1 VPLLAARSAHRR
13 LPRGYAVRLARLVWG
28 ADVDRA
34 LRPVLAVQL
43 AGSLAGGCAFPV
55 LGIWAVKQLGATQ
68 GRLGIAYLVGAVIAA
83 GIGYLT
89 GHLSDHHGRRPLI
102 LAGWALYTICPFA
115 FLAVGHNT
123 LAGLALL
130 ALLPAI
136 GAIGGSADTAMV
148 ADLVPPERH
157 EAAYASVR
165 VASNFGVTLGPVLGG
180 VLLAVSG
187 WTALFSGVAVLAANA
202 AFLAWRYLPRRGD
215 YAPDA
220 PPERGSLRTILRDRP
235 FLVYFVSGVLA
246 SFVYVAYETVLPISL
261 TVTHGLSAA
270 TWGFLVVVNP
280 ALVTLFQMRLTR
292 WTEHVGTPTKLAVAL
307 PLMGLPFLL
316 LGLSA
321 EIPMVVLVIALFVLG
336 EMLWIPASQS
346 VVARLA
352 PADLRGA
359 YMGAFGISWSV
370 SWALGPFLG
379 LQVHAAAGDGA
390 TWVMFAAMSL
400 VAGAMGATA
409 AAGARRAR
417 PRIASAPWPTS

>member
-1 VPLLAARSAHRR
+1 MPAFGRIFR
-13 LPRGYAVRLARLVWG
+13 LIWG

-43 AGSLAGGCAFPV
+43 AGSLAGGCAFPF
-55 LGIWAVKQLGATQ
+55 LGIWAIKQLGATQ
-68 GRLGIAYLVGAVIAA
+68 GRLGLAYLVGAVIAA
-83 GIGYLT
+83 AIGYLA
-89 GHLSDHHGRRPLI
+89 GHLSDHYGRWPLI
-102 LAGWALYTICPFA
+102 LAGWSLYSVVPFA
-115 FLAVGHNT
+115 FLAVGHHT

-136 GAIGGSADTAMV
+136 GSIGGSADTAMV
-148 ADLVPPERH
+148 ADLVPSERH

-165 VASNFGVTLGPVLGG
+165 VASNFGVTLGPVVGG
-180 VLLAVSG
+180 LLLALSG
-187 WTALFSGVAVLAANA
+187 WNALFIGVAVLAANGA
-202 AFLAWRYLPRRGD
+202 LLAWRFIPRRGA

-220 PPERGSLRTILRDRP
+220 PPERGSLGVILADRP
-235 FLVYFVSGVLA
+235 FLFYFASGMLA

-261 TVTHGLSAA
+261 TVSHGLSAA

-321 EIPMVVLVIALFVLG
+321 QIPMVVLVIALFVLG

-379 LQVHAAAGDGA
+379 LQVHASAGDGA
-390 TWVMFAAMSL
+390 TWLMFAAMSL
-400 VAGAMGATA
+400 VAGAMGAA
-409 AAGARRAR
+409 AAVGAQRGGGAAVGS
-417 PRIASAPWPTS
+417 PA